1 MRVMGSDL
9 AILSAE
15 RYDDGRRAQRPATN
29 GTAMKKAIS
38 SGGDKSVP
46 KKRARKQPPVDQDE
60 HDEEKKRARG
70 RPRLDTTDQTPQE
83 AGSFL
88 CCHDRKMCLY

>member
-15 RYDDGRRAQRPATN
+15 RYDDGRRAQRPGSN
-29 GTAMKKAIS
+29 GTPTRKAIT
-38 SGGDKSVP
+38 SGGDKSAP

-60 HDEEKKRARG
+60 RDEEKKRARG

-83 AGSFL
+83 AGFFL
-88 CCHDRKMCLY
+88 LLP